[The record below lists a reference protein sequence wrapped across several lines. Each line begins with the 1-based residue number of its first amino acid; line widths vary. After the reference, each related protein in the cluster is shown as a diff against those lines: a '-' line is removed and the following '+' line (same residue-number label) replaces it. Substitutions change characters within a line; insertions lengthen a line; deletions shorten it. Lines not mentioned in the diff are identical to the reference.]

1 MISRVVTA
9 RTGICYCTQCRR
21 QTGSPIAAFAAYRKS
36 DLAPLSGQPEDE
48 VDIFRGSFHRPG
60 EIPVPTRQ
68 IWPQHR
74 IPWVPEMTHIRTY
87 LRSPRE

>member
-1 MISRVVTA
+1 MMSLF
-9 RTGICYCTQCRR
+9 
-21 QTGSPIAAFAAYRKS
+21 SPLHAIAARRGEGLRPELVRLLECSK
-36 DLAPLSGQPEDE
+36 LASEASKREGDE
-48 VDIFRGSFHRPG
+48 VDIFLGSFDRPG

-68 IWPQHR
+68 IWTQRR